1 MNVQFFDWDYF
12 HLTALLMKE
21 TYFKEA
27 LTIFERLHYD
37 PETNT
42 SLVKCEPKTGRTH
55 QIRRHLKMLGKFLFK
70 IVVSSLFKRFH
81 PTILVTQSLQH
92 SHNMKS
98 KVITQAIYRIF
109 CQNLNFLFSRFFW
122 CASGLF
128 LLKNNVIVSKKRDR
142 DPNKNI
148 PNKAKLNLNL

>member
-1 MNVQFFDWDYF
+1 MEKSSLDVKFFDYL
-12 HLTALLMKE
+12 HITALMKE

-70 IVVSSLFKRFH
+70 IVVSS
-81 PTILVTQSLQH
+81 
-92 SHNMKS
+92 
-98 KVITQAIYRIF
+98 
-109 CQNLNFLFSRFFW
+109 FF
-122 CASGLF
+122 
-128 LLKNNVIVSKKRDR
+128 
-142 DPNKNI
+142 
-148 PNKAKLNLNL
+148 